1 MASLIDLLIDD
12 LNNEDTGYNKLLDL
26 SNDKT
31 SAIVKGDVDELQK
44 IFLQEQKLIEEL
56 ETVEQKRQ
64 EDVKEICSILRL
76 PYEEIRVEHIVQIL
90 EKKPKEHDALEEVYL
105 RLKRTLNQLTTVND
119 NNKLLLKE
127 SMDMIQFEL
136 DLAKNSVMDPQ
147 TSNYGR
153 TAYEEQGITGA
164 NIIQPYNFIAIY
176 FCCPGCF
183 LGNWYITCSACCY
196 NNPALTILFWHI
208 ANYSNLR

>member
-76 PYEEIRVEHIVQIL
+76 PYEQIRVEHIVQIL

-136 DLAKNSVMDPQ
+136 DLARNSVMDPR

-153 TAYEEQGITGA
+153 TAYT
-164 NIIQPYNFIAIY
+164 IA
-176 FCCPGCF
+176 
-183 LGNWYITCSACCY
+183 
-196 NNPALTILFWHI
+196 
-208 ANYSNLR
+208 

>member
-136 DLAKNSVMDPQ
+136 DLARNLVMDPQ

-164 NIIQPYNFIAIY
+164 TGFDAKQ
-176 FCCPGCF
+176 
-183 LGNWYITCSACCY
+183 
-196 NNPALTILFWHI
+196 
-208 ANYSNLR
+208 

>member
-76 PYEEIRVEHIVQIL
+76 PYEQIRVEHIVQIL

-136 DLAKNSVMDPQ
+136 DLARNSVKDPQ

-164 NIIQPYNFIAIY
+164 TGFDAKQ
-176 FCCPGCF
+176 
-183 LGNWYITCSACCY
+183 
-196 NNPALTILFWHI
+196 
-208 ANYSNLR
+208 

>member
-64 EDVKEICSILRL
+64 EDVKEIYS
-76 PYEEIRVEHIVQIL
+76 
-90 EKKPKEHDALEEVYL
+90 
-105 RLKRTLNQLTTVND
+105 
-119 NNKLLLKE
+119 
-127 SMDMIQFEL
+127 SG
-136 DLAKNSVMDPQ
+136 
-147 TSNYGR
+147 SNERNG
-153 TAYEEQGITGA
+153 
-164 NIIQPYNFIAIY
+164 
-176 FCCPGCF
+176 
-183 LGNWYITCSACCY
+183 
-196 NNPALTILFWHI
+196 
-208 ANYSNLR
+208 

>member
-76 PYEEIRVEHIVQIL
+76 PYEQIRVEHIVQIL

-136 DLAKNSVMDPQ
+136 DFARNSVMDPQ

-164 NIIQPYNFIAIY
+164 TGFDAKQ
-176 FCCPGCF
+176 
-183 LGNWYITCSACCY
+183 
-196 NNPALTILFWHI
+196 
-208 ANYSNLR
+208 

>member
-76 PYEEIRVEHIVQIL
+76 PYEQIRVEHIVQIL

-136 DLAKNSVMDPQ
+136 DLAKNSVRDPQ

-164 NIIQPYNFIAIY
+164 TGFDAKQ
-176 FCCPGCF
+176 
-183 LGNWYITCSACCY
+183 
-196 NNPALTILFWHI
+196 
-208 ANYSNLR
+208 

>member
-76 PYEEIRVEHIVQIL
+76 PYEQIRVEHIVQIL

-147 TSNYGR
+147 TFNYGR

-164 NIIQPYNFIAIY
+164 TGFDAKQ
-176 FCCPGCF
+176 
-183 LGNWYITCSACCY
+183 
-196 NNPALTILFWHI
+196 
-208 ANYSNLR
+208 

>member
-12 LNNEDTGYNKLLDL
+12 LNNEETGYNKLLDL

-119 NNKLLLKE
+119 NN
-127 SMDMIQFEL
+127 
-136 DLAKNSVMDPQ
+136 
-147 TSNYGR
+147 
-153 TAYEEQGITGA
+153 
-164 NIIQPYNFIAIY
+164 
-176 FCCPGCF
+176 
-183 LGNWYITCSACCY
+183 
-196 NNPALTILFWHI
+196 
-208 ANYSNLR
+208 

>member
-119 NNKLLLKE
+119 NNKLLQ
-127 SMDMIQFEL
+127 I
-136 DLAKNSVMDPQ
+136 
-147 TSNYGR
+147 GR
-153 TAYEEQGITGA
+153 ASCRE
-164 NIIQPYNFIAIY
+164 
-176 FCCPGCF
+176 
-183 LGNWYITCSACCY
+183 
-196 NNPALTILFWHI
+196 
-208 ANYSNLR
+208 RV

>member
-76 PYEEIRVEHIVQIL
+76 PYEQIL

-136 DLAKNSVMDPQ
+136 DLARNSVMDPQ

-153 TAYEEQGITGA
+153 TAYEEAEITGA
-164 NIIQPYNFIAIY
+164 TGFDAKQ
-176 FCCPGCF
+176 
-183 LGNWYITCSACCY
+183 
-196 NNPALTILFWHI
+196 
-208 ANYSNLR
+208 

>member
-76 PYEEIRVEHIVQIL
+76 PYEQIRVEHIVQIL

-119 NNKLLLKE
+119 NNKLLKE

-136 DLAKNSVMDPQ
+136 DLARNSVMDPQ

-164 NIIQPYNFIAIY
+164 TGFDAKQ
-176 FCCPGCF
+176 
-183 LGNWYITCSACCY
+183 
-196 NNPALTILFWHI
+196 
-208 ANYSNLR
+208 

>member
-136 DLAKNSVMDPQ
+136 DLAKNSVKDSQ

-164 NIIQPYNFIAIY
+164 TGFDAKQ
-176 FCCPGCF
+176 
-183 LGNWYITCSACCY
+183 
-196 NNPALTILFWHI
+196 
-208 ANYSNLR
+208 

>member
-76 PYEEIRVEHIVQIL
+76 PYEQIRVEHIVQIL

-136 DLAKNSVMDPQ
+136 DLAKNSVMDQQ

-153 TAYEEQGITGA
+153 TAFE
-164 NIIQPYNFIAIY
+164 
-176 FCCPGCF
+176 
-183 LGNWYITCSACCY
+183 
-196 NNPALTILFWHI
+196 
-208 ANYSNLR
+208 

>member
-76 PYEEIRVEHIVQIL
+76 PYEQIRVEHIVQIL

-136 DLAKNSVMDPQ
+136 DLARNSVMAPQ

-164 NIIQPYNFIAIY
+164 TGFDAKQ
-176 FCCPGCF
+176 
-183 LGNWYITCSACCY
+183 
-196 NNPALTILFWHI
+196 
-208 ANYSNLR
+208 

>member
-76 PYEEIRVEHIVQIL
+76 PYEQIRVEHIVQIL

-136 DLAKNSVMDPQ
+136 DLARNLVMDPQ

-164 NIIQPYNFIAIY
+164 TGFDAKQ
-176 FCCPGCF
+176 
-183 LGNWYITCSACCY
+183 
-196 NNPALTILFWHI
+196 
-208 ANYSNLR
+208 

>member
-44 IFLQEQKLIEEL
+44 IFLQKLIEEL

-76 PYEEIRVEHIVQIL
+76 PYEQIRVEHIVQIL

-136 DLAKNSVMDPQ
+136 DLARNSVMDPQ

-164 NIIQPYNFIAIY
+164 TGFDAKQ
-176 FCCPGCF
+176 
-183 LGNWYITCSACCY
+183 
-196 NNPALTILFWHI
+196 
-208 ANYSNLR
+208 

>member
-76 PYEEIRVEHIVQIL
+76 PYEQIRVEHIVQIL

-136 DLAKNSVMDPQ
+136 DLANNSVMDPQ

-164 NIIQPYNFIAIY
+164 TGFDAKQ
-176 FCCPGCF
+176 
-183 LGNWYITCSACCY
+183 
-196 NNPALTILFWHI
+196 
-208 ANYSNLR
+208 

>member
-64 EDVKEICSILRL
+64 EDVKDICSILRL
-76 PYEEIRVEHIVQIL
+76 PYEQIRVEHIVQIL

-136 DLAKNSVMDPQ
+136 DLARNSVMDPQ
-147 TSNYGR
+147 TYNYGR

-164 NIIQPYNFIAIY
+164 TGFDAKQ
-176 FCCPGCF
+176 
-183 LGNWYITCSACCY
+183 
-196 NNPALTILFWHI
+196 
-208 ANYSNLR
+208 

>member
-64 EDVKEICSILRL
+64 ERARCTRRSI
-76 PYEEIRVEHIVQIL
+76 
-90 EKKPKEHDALEEVYL
+90 
-105 RLKRTLNQLTTVND
+105 
-119 NNKLLLKE
+119 
-127 SMDMIQFEL
+127 S
-136 DLAKNSVMDPQ
+136 Q
-147 TSNYGR
+147 T
-153 TAYEEQGITGA
+153 
-164 NIIQPYNFIAIY
+164 
-176 FCCPGCF
+176 
-183 LGNWYITCSACCY
+183 
-196 NNPALTILFWHI
+196 
-208 ANYSNLR
+208 

>member
-76 PYEEIRVEHIVQIL
+76 PYEQIRVEHIVQIL

-136 DLAKNSVMDPQ
+136 DLAKNSVMDSQ

-164 NIIQPYNFIAIY
+164 TGFDAKQ
-176 FCCPGCF
+176 
-183 LGNWYITCSACCY
+183 
-196 NNPALTILFWHI
+196 
-208 ANYSNLR
+208 

>member
-147 TSNYGR
+147 TSNYVI
-153 TAYEEQGITGA
+153 TAYEEQWITGA
-164 NIIQPYNFIAIY
+164 TGFDAKQ
-176 FCCPGCF
+176 
-183 LGNWYITCSACCY
+183 
-196 NNPALTILFWHI
+196 
-208 ANYSNLR
+208 

>member
-136 DLAKNSVMDPQ
+136 DLARNSVMDLQ

-164 NIIQPYNFIAIY
+164 TGFDAKQ
-176 FCCPGCF
+176 
-183 LGNWYITCSACCY
+183 
-196 NNPALTILFWHI
+196 
-208 ANYSNLR
+208 

>member
-76 PYEEIRVEHIVQIL
+76 PYEQIRVEHIVQIL

-136 DLAKNSVMDPQ
+136 DLARNSVMD
-147 TSNYGR
+147 
-153 TAYEEQGITGA
+153 QGITGA
-164 NIIQPYNFIAIY
+164 TGFDAKQ
-176 FCCPGCF
+176 
-183 LGNWYITCSACCY
+183 
-196 NNPALTILFWHI
+196 
-208 ANYSNLR
+208 

>member
-76 PYEEIRVEHIVQIL
+76 PYEQIRVEHIVQIL

-136 DLAKNSVMDPQ
+136 DLARTSVMDPQ

-164 NIIQPYNFIAIY
+164 TGFDAKQ
-176 FCCPGCF
+176 
-183 LGNWYITCSACCY
+183 
-196 NNPALTILFWHI
+196 
-208 ANYSNLR
+208 

>member
-147 TSNYGR
+147 TSNHGR

-164 NIIQPYNFIAIY
+164 TGFDAKQ
-176 FCCPGCF
+176 
-183 LGNWYITCSACCY
+183 
-196 NNPALTILFWHI
+196 
-208 ANYSNLR
+208 

>member
-76 PYEEIRVEHIVQIL
+76 PYEQIRVEHIVQIL

-136 DLAKNSVMDPQ
+136 DLARNSVMDPQ
-147 TSNYGR
+147 TANYGR

-164 NIIQPYNFIAIY
+164 TGFDAKQ
-176 FCCPGCF
+176 
-183 LGNWYITCSACCY
+183 
-196 NNPALTILFWHI
+196 
-208 ANYSNLR
+208 

>member
-44 IFLQEQKLIEEL
+44 IFLQEL

-76 PYEEIRVEHIVQIL
+76 PYEQIRVEHIVQIL

-164 NIIQPYNFIAIY
+164 TGFDAKQ
-176 FCCPGCF
+176 
-183 LGNWYITCSACCY
+183 
-196 NNPALTILFWHI
+196 
-208 ANYSNLR
+208 

>member
-64 EDVKEICSILRL
+64 DDVKEICSILML
-76 PYEEIRVEHIVQIL
+76 PYEQIF
-90 EKKPKEHDALEEVYL
+90 V
-105 RLKRTLNQLTTVND
+105 
-119 NNKLLLKE
+119 
-127 SMDMIQFEL
+127 
-136 DLAKNSVMDPQ
+136 
-147 TSNYGR
+147 
-153 TAYEEQGITGA
+153 
-164 NIIQPYNFIAIY
+164 
-176 FCCPGCF
+176 
-183 LGNWYITCSACCY
+183 
-196 NNPALTILFWHI
+196 
-208 ANYSNLR
+208 

>member
-56 ETVEQKRQ
+56 ETVE
-64 EDVKEICSILRL
+64 EICSILRL

-164 NIIQPYNFIAIY
+164 TGFDAKQ
-176 FCCPGCF
+176 
-183 LGNWYITCSACCY
+183 
-196 NNPALTILFWHI
+196 
-208 ANYSNLR
+208 

>member
-76 PYEEIRVEHIVQIL
+76 PYEQIRVEHIVQIL

-127 SMDMIQFEL
+127 SMD
-136 DLAKNSVMDPQ
+136 LARNSVMDPQ

-164 NIIQPYNFIAIY
+164 TGFDAKQ
-176 FCCPGCF
+176 
-183 LGNWYITCSACCY
+183 
-196 NNPALTILFWHI
+196 
-208 ANYSNLR
+208 

>member
-1 MASLIDLLIDD
+1 MARFSDLLIDD

-76 PYEEIRVEHIVQIL
+76 PYEEIRVEHIVQSL
-90 EKKPKEHDALEEVYL
+90 RFFPKEHDALEEVYL

-164 NIIQPYNFIAIY
+164 TGFDAKQ
-176 FCCPGCF
+176 
-183 LGNWYITCSACCY
+183 
-196 NNPALTILFWHI
+196 
-208 ANYSNLR
+208 